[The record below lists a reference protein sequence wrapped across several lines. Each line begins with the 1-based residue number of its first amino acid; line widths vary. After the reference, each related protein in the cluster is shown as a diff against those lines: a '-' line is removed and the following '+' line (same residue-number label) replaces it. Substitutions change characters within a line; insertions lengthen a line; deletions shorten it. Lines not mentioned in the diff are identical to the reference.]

1 MKKTVT
7 LVVTLVLVLAL
18 ALPVSALS
26 SSPTNKYDSGLFE
39 EPSGRSYEYSC
50 SVSAT
55 TTLATA
61 SMTYGKS
68 GTNISANISAT
79 VAYGAGNRYSVTKS
93 DGEISNMSVSASID
107 NYVYI
112 NGSTYAGVIKNAT
125 GTFTIAST
133 TVSTLYVS

>member
-68 GTNISANISAT
+68 GTNIGARI
-79 VAYGAGNRYSVTKS
+79 VARIKDSTGAIQNKENG
-93 DGEISNMSVSASID
+93 DLSNMSASASVNNYVTVGNKTVAGTIVSA
-107 NYVYI
+107 
-112 NGSTYAGVIKNAT
+112 T
-125 GTFTIAST
+125 GNFTIYANL
-133 TVSTLYVS
+133 VSTLTVS